1 MPSGPFIGM
10 ILLVVPS
17 EKMIFFYDQNLVGL
31 QLAQFIAVSSFYMN
45 TDTSTAQPRLA
56 VIDYGMGNL
65 RSVVRAWEHVGAD
78 AYLVSDP
85 QQIGAADALVFP
97 GQGAIVD
104 TMRLLQETGFD
115 RVIRDWIVADRP
127 FFGICLGLQALFE
140 HSEEGDTEALGIFKG
155 SVKRFDIDPSLKI
168 PHMGWNSVSFEAGAP
183 LTEGLVSGQ
192 DQFYFVHS
200 YYIEPQDRSLALF
213 HSDYGGEFV
222 AGIRSGNCYAT
233 QFHPEKS
240 QAKGLHLYQNFLRSL

>member
-1 MPSGPFIGM
+1 MREDATKP
-10 ILLVVPS
+10 
-17 EKMIFFYDQNLVGL
+17 K
-31 QLAQFIAVSSFYMN
+31 
-45 TDTSTAQPRLA
+45 PRLA

-85 QQIGAADALVFP
+85 AQIGAADALIFP

-104 TMRLLQETGFD
+104 TMRLLQASGFD
-115 RVIRDWIVADRP
+115 HIIREWIAADRP

-140 HSEEGDTEALGIFKG
+140 HSEEGDTAALGIFKG
-155 SVKRFDIDPSLKI
+155 SVKRFRFDPSDPSLKI
-168 PHMGWNSVSFEAGAP
+168 PHMGWNSVSFATAAP
-183 LTEGLVSGQ
+183 LTDGLDSGQ

-200 YYIEPQDRSLALF
+200 YYIEPQDPSLALF
-213 HSDYGGEFV
+213 HSDYGGQFV
-222 AGIRSGNCYAT
+222 SGIRSGNCYAT

-240 QAKGLHLYQNFLRSL
+240 QAKGLHLYRNFLRSL